1 MCQKMSDPHAMLD
14 LSTTNKGQKM
24 ANEFYLYDTLNLDV
38 YWTFET
44 FAEAQEVMTGMQR
57 ADRKQ
62 FPDEIHNYEISDL
75 APF

>member
-1 MCQKMSDPHAMLD
+1 
-14 LSTTNKGQKM
+14 M

-44 FAEAQEVMTGMQR
+44 LAEAQEIMAGMQR

>member
-1 MCQKMSDPHAMLD
+1 MSDPYAMLD

>member
-1 MCQKMSDPHAMLD
+1 MSDPYAMLD

-24 ANEFYLYDTLNLDV
+24 ANEFYLFDTLNLDV

-44 FAEAQEVMTGMQR
+44 FAEAQEVMAGMQR
-57 ADRKQ
+57 ADLKQ

>member
-1 MCQKMSDPHAMLD
+1 MSDPYAMLD

-24 ANEFYLYDTLNLDV
+24 ANEFYLYDTLNLNV

-44 FAEAQEVMTGMQR
+44 FAEAQEIMAGMQR

>member
-1 MCQKMSDPHAMLD
+1 
-14 LSTTNKGQKM
+14 M

-44 FAEAQEVMTGMQR
+44 FAEAQKVMTGMQN

>member
-1 MCQKMSDPHAMLD
+1 MM
-14 LSTTNKGQKM
+14 KGNEM
-24 ANEFYLYDTLNLDV
+24 ATEFYLYDTLNLDV

-44 FAEAQEVMTGMQR
+44 FDEAQEIMLGMKR
-57 ADRKQ
+57 ADLKQ

>member
-1 MCQKMSDPHAMLD
+1 
-14 LSTTNKGQKM
+14 M